1 MMRRMP
7 SLERIHRTIGFQP
20 TTTLD
25 RILEEV
31 INEQCTILG
40 LPQRARVEDLA

>member
-7 SLERIHRTIGFQP
+7 SLERIHGMIGYQP

-25 RILEEV
+25 QILEEV
-31 INEQCTILG
+31 IAEKCAILG
-40 LPQRARVEDLA
+40 LPQRNRVKHIA